1 MAPSRKRPGR
11 SGRDLHTRVKTA
23 KGRKL
28 SSTRWLE
35 RQLNDPFVA
44 EARRQGYRSRAAFK
58 LIGLDDRFHI
68 LKAGAAVLDLGAA
81 PGSWSQV
88 AARRVEAGRPGGGR
102 VVAADVNEMEALP
115 GVEVLRL
122 DVLAPEAPA
131 RLGEALGGSADV
143 VLSDMAA
150 PATGHR
156 QTDHLRIVALAEAA
170 FELALAVLGP
180 GGTFVAKVYQGGAE
194 GELLAGL
201 KRRFEK
207 VRHVKPEAS
216 RAESAE
222 VYVVATGLR
231 GGAGEGGKTSAGGE
245 PDEEI

>member
-1 MAPSRKRPGR
+1 MPPKRKRPGR

-58 LIGLDDRFHI
+58 LIDLDDRLHF
-68 LKAGAAVLDLGAA
+68 LKPGTVVLDLGAA

-88 AARRVEAGRPGGGR
+88 AASRVKAGRPGGGR
-102 VVAADVNEMEALP
+102 VVAADVNEMEAMP

-122 DVLAPEAPA
+122 DVLAAEATA
-131 RLGEALGGSADV
+131 RLKEALGGRAGV

-156 QTDHLRIVALAEAA
+156 QTDHVRVVALAEAA
-170 FELALAVLGP
+170 FELALEVLSP
-180 GGTFVAKVYQGGAE
+180 GGVFVAKVYQGGAE

-231 GGAGEGGKTSAGGE
+231 RGAGEAG
-245 PDEEI
+245 EEV

>member
-1 MAPSRKRPGR
+1 MAPSRKRSGR

-44 EARRQGYRSRAAFK
+44 EARRLGYRSRAAFK
-58 LIGLDDRFHI
+58 LIDLDDRFHF

-88 AARRVEAGRPGGGR
+88 AAVRVRAGRPGGGR
-102 VVAADVNEMEALP
+102 VVAADVSEMEALP
-115 GVEVLRL
+115 GVEVLCL
-122 DVLAPEAPA
+122 DVLAPGAPA
-131 RLGEALGGSADV
+131 RLSDALGGVAEV

-180 GGTFVAKVYQGGAE
+180 GGDFVAKVYQGGAE
-194 GELLAGL
+194 RALLEGL
-201 KRRFEK
+201 RKRFEK

-231 GGAGEGGKTSAGGE
+231 GGAGEARIKSAEGE
-245 PDEEI
+245 ADEEV

>member
-1 MAPSRKRPGR
+1 MAPSRKRSGR

-44 EARRQGYRSRAAFK
+44 EARRLGYRSRAAFK
-58 LIGLDDRFHI
+58 LIDLDDRFHF

-88 AARRVEAGRPGGGR
+88 AAVRVRAGRPGGGR
-102 VVAADVNEMEALP
+102 GVPADGSEMEALP

-122 DVLAPEAPA
+122 DVLASEAPA
-131 RLGEALGGSADV
+131 RLSDALGGVAEV

-170 FELALAVLGP
+170 FELALVVLGP
-180 GGTFVAKVYQGGAE
+180 GGAFVAKVYQGGAE
-194 GELLAGL
+194 RALLEGL
-201 KRRFEK
+201 RKRFEK

-231 GGAGEGGKTSAGGE
+231 GGAGEARTKSAEGE
-245 PDEEI
+245 ADEEV

>member
-1 MAPSRKRPGR
+1 MARSRKRPGR

-28 SSTRWLE
+28 SSTLWLE

-44 EARRQGYRSRAAFK
+44 EARRLGYRSRAAFK
-58 LIGLDDRFHI
+58 LIDLDDRFHF
-68 LKAGAAVLDLGAA
+68 LKVGAAVLDLGAA

-88 AARRVEAGRPGGGR
+88 AAVRVEAGSPGGGR
-102 VVAADVNEMEALP
+102 VVAADVNEMDGLP

-122 DVLAPEAPA
+122 DVLALEAPA
-131 RLGEALGGSADV
+131 RLGEALGGVAEV

-170 FELALAVLGP
+170 FELALTVLGP
-180 GGTFVAKVYQGGAE
+180 GGVFVAKVYQGGTE
-194 GELLAGL
+194 GDLLEGL
-201 KRRFEK
+201 KKRFEK

-222 VYVVATGLR
+222 VYVVATGFR
-231 GGAGEGGKTSAGGE
+231 ARAGEGGIKSAEGG
-245 PDEEI
+245 PGEEV